1 MTVYR
6 LGREILFPY
15 PELADEDGLLA
26 VGGDLSPERVLL
38 AYQNGIFPWY
48 SSDSPI
54 LWWSPDPRF
63 VLFPEKLKVSSSM
76 KKFLKK
82 TGYKVTFDTA
92 FKDVISS
99 CASMREESGTWITAE
114 MQNAYCRLHELNLA
128 HSVEVWENDELVG
141 GLYGVSIGR
150 CFFGESMF
158 SKKSNSSKTGFITLV
173 NFLKEKGFLII
184 DCQVHTNYL
193 ESLGAEH
200 IPRKEFLKIIKNGFE
215 FETMQYKW
223 KLNY

>member
-48 SSDSPI
+48 SSNSPI
-54 LWWSPDPRF
+54 LWWSPNPRF
-63 VLFPEKLKVSSSM
+63 VLFPDKLKLSSSM
-76 KKFLKK
+76 KKFLRK

-99 CASMREESGTWITAE
+99 CASMREEDGTWITAE

-128 HSVEVWENDELVG
+128 HSVEVWENGELVG

>member
-15 PELADEDGLLA
+15 PELADEDGLLV